1 MRKINIL
8 NKNYEVANLNTVVY
22 EGYSIKQIIED
33 SPVFDVTPPQHY
45 LDYWQKIYDYL
56 KDGTQLPGHTYIPS
70 GQSKYDIAYI
80 NKTID
85 DPIADLNGHTLKEI
99 YEVGNL
105 NRNQTLLNEAITNDD
120 MLSPNNILWL
130 NDFSLT
136 YGGITFSYDKNTD
149 LWTLNGTATLTTNYF
164 GDILNYSFNSA
175 ELYYKCFVKSGTC
188 SSYSNFIANFNT
200 IQPGF
205 STLLSGI
212 THTGALNSFRF
223 YIVSGVVFNNFTFRI
238 SVSLNQYEDVSA
250 NKYILNKTSYS
261 IESLTVEQ
269 MDYYYSLYLARKD
282 ITKKTLTYAD
292 IFEEFQVNDDPF
304 FEDVSFWSLQYATEE
319 QQAKGIKVT
328 NDGTQ
333 AYSNYFRGL
342 GANPN
347 FLNGDEFYASVSIR
361 KLKYET
367 QNFQLLLGL
376 NDMLSFYPNTLNVYT
391 ASRFI
396 IYESSYPYLLLR
408 NYGQYADNAYIAYH
422 LLVIGLKHFDEDI
435 TKEQLDI
442 LLSYYL
448 TIKDIVIYPENFLP
462 LEPTGFGNRYKFK
475 ELNTKVYGHEMD
487 FEKMQLTLLFGTYR
501 NAYESFNLL
510 MNFMIN
516 NEAIIS
522 YDYGKGIR
530 YTDVRLIA
538 APKTELDNGQHMR
551 SKFDFKRLSPFYT
564 IEEGFILT
572 IKNVH
577 DWDIKPIVSGTV
589 NTNIVY
595 IEAEDTTTTVT
606 LAVKFDFTSLTKPFN
621 FYYNA
626 ETKQILINGINN
638 GYQYID
644 FSYGVSFI
652 SLPKDTEHLI
662 TTTGITSPVVKAK
675 KWVID

>member
-1 MRKINIL
+1 MRKIDIL

-85 DPIADLNGHTLKEI
+85 DPIAELNGHTLR
-99 YEVGNL
+99 EVFEEENIIENNDFKSLSNWNISRASSTLITEGVKL
-105 NRNQTLLNEAITNDD
+105 NVIGTLAGEYGYIWQNI
-120 MLSPNNILWL
+120 LSDILPNNDYYEWI
-130 NDFSLT
+130 DLT
-136 YGGITFSYDKNTD
+136 TVGPEHYGSTLMQYTNLGNVPQTNNIPYQLGRYITTIQGTS
-149 LWTLNGTATLTTNYF
+149 LNGTYTIAHLRLHLSNGNGT
-164 GDILNYSFNSA
+164 DI
-175 ELYYKCFVKSGTC
+175 
-188 SSYSNFIANFNT
+188 
-200 IQPGF
+200 
-205 STLLSGI
+205 
-212 THTGALNSFRF
+212 
-223 YIVSGVVFNNFTFRI
+223 
-238 SVSLNQYEDVSA
+238 
-250 NKYILNKTSYS
+250 ILHNIGMINKTKLGIAHLSKND
-261 IESLTVEQ
+261 
-269 MDYYYSLYLARKD
+269 MDYYLNLYFLRKT
-282 ITKKTLTYAD
+282 ITKKQLTYAD
-292 IFEEFQVNDDPF
+292 IFEKNSRSE
-304 FEDVSFWSLQYATEE
+304 SY
-319 QQAKGIKVT
+319 
-328 NDGTQ
+328 
-333 AYSNYFRGL
+333 L
-342 GANPN
+342 GA
-347 FLNGDEFYASVSIR
+347 S
-361 KLKYET
+361 
-367 QNFQLLLGL
+367 GL
-376 NDMLSFYPNTLNVYT
+376 YPNTWIVKTPLKKGKYFMHYEFVIYSGTISGINIQSRNPSTTTYLFNSQLYVNSVEINELIDKVDIVLFVRDAINLNY
-391 ASRFI
+391 FQ
-396 IYESSYPYLLLR
+396 SYIFVEYS
-408 NYGQYADNAYIAYH
+408 D
-422 LLVIGLKHFDEDI
+422 FDESI
-435 TKEQLDI
+435 TKEKIELMMN
-442 LLSYYL
+442 YYFS
-448 TIKDIVIYPENFLP
+448 IQNNVIYPENFIS

-487 FEKMQLTLLFGTYR
+487 FEKMQLNLLFGTYR

-564 IEEGFILT
+564 IEEGSTLT

-577 DWDIKPIVSGTV
+577 DWDIKPIISGTV

-652 SLPKDTEHLI
+652 SLPKNTEHLI